1 MNEPGKVCL
10 LFLLRTQKAG
20 TLVGMHCSFFSLAT
34 FNTLKKNKKSVLS
47 DKTAAVVCV
56 WWGKNREQ
64 FVQEM
69 AELFYL
75 SMWEKKGNSREE
87 RRQSF
92 SSFSSNA
99 PFWVSFIIYC
109 PNVLSAIR
117 IQRGNECRQAS
128 LVLPAHTHTCS
139 YVMWWMVRDS
149 LLPSTPTQLSYFL
162 TVEEWNK
169 PPHLLCCSIKKGQG
183 FYSPGC
189 LCGM

>member
-34 FNTLKKNKKSVLS
+34 FNTLKKTKNQCWVIKLQLWF
-47 DKTAAVVCV
+47 VCDG
-56 WWGKNREQ
+56 GKI
-64 FVQEM
+64 
-69 AELFYL
+69 
-75 SMWEKKGNSREE
+75 GNSLYRKW
-87 RRQSF
+87 QSF
-92 SSFSSNA
+92 SISLCERRKETAEKKDARVLVPSPPMLPSGFHSLFTAPMFCLQLEYREGTSAGKPLSS
-99 PFWVSFIIYC
+99 C
-109 PNVLSAIR
+109 
-117 IQRGNECRQAS
+117 Q
-128 LVLPAHTHTCS
+128 HTHTCS

-169 PPHLLCCSIKKGQG
+169 PPHLLCCSIKKGQS

>member
-1 MNEPGKVCL
+1 MSQARFVCFFVENTKSRYVGGNA
-10 LFLLRTQKAG
+10 LF
-20 TLVGMHCSFFSLAT
+20 FFLIGN
-34 FNTLKKNKKSVLS
+34 FQYPEKNKKSVLS
-47 DKTAAVVCV
+47 DKTAAVVYV
-56 WWGKNREQ
+56 WWEKNREQ

-169 PPHLLCCSIKKGQG
+169 PPHLLCCSIKKGQS